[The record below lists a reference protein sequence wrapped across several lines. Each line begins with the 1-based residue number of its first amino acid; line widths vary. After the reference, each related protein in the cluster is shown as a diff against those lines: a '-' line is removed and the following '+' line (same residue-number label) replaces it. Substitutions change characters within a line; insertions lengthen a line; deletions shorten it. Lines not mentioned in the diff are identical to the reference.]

1 MLAEA
6 VKTSYASAARVLGED
21 SVISKTAVMD
31 KVHGI
36 QTELPFLKPEKK
48 KSVEHLYIEAD
59 EDHIHKQ
66 EKNGTEKKGSMIGKL
81 LYLYERMQEYIDT
94 NYESRYLNAVY
105 ISGDGG
111 AWIKAGAEYIEK
123 GVPVLDKFH
132 MMKYINKAAN
142 QMLDEA
148 GEAKGRLWKALYKG
162 KKKKFV
168 KTIKAIRKCAPNEK
182 AVNDC
187 EEYLLNNWDSA
198 VRRMQDKNVYGCS
211 AEGHVSHMYS
221 DRMSSRPMGWSE
233 AGADAMCQLRCYV
246 KDYGEEKIL
255 ELVKYRR
262 SHKQEEAT
270 GTEEISVRPNR
281 GYMRSLLLHSHDND
295 RVYIE
300 KLQATIPSID
310 IRKKLAIRERLGG
323 I

>member
-1 MLAEA
+1 M
-6 VKTSYASAARVLGED
+6 RC
-21 SVISKTAVMD
+21 I
-31 KVHGI
+31 
-36 QTELPFLKPEKK
+36 
-48 KSVEHLYIEAD
+48 SVE
-59 EDHIHKQ
+59 
-66 EKNGTEKKGSMIGKL
+66 M
-81 LYLYERMQEYIDT
+81 
-94 NYESRYLNAVY
+94 
-105 ISGDGG
+105 GG

-148 GEAKGRLWKALYKG
+148 GEAKGRLWKTLYKG

-233 AGADAMCQLRCYV
+233 AGSGCDVSAEMLCEGLRRR
-246 KDYGEEKIL
+246 KDPG
-255 ELVKYRR
+255 
-262 SHKQEEAT
+262 T
-270 GTEEISVRPNR
+270 GKVPAEP
-281 GYMRSLLLHSHDND
+281 
-295 RVYIE
+295 
-300 KLQATIPSID
+300 
-310 IRKKLAIRERLGG
+310 
-323 I
+323 